1 MCCNVDERLSWLH
14 IYADSCLA
22 LGLVSSRRF
31 ASSAEEWFIPF
42 FLSYF
47 SSRVHYGLQ
56 AWCRRVYD

>member
-56 AWCRRVYD
+56 A